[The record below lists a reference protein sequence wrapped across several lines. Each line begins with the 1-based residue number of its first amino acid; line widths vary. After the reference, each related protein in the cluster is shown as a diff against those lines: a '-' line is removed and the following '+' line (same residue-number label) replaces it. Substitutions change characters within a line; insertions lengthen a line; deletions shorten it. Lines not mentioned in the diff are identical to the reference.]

1 MINPKLFTWMATKF
15 VIEDGART
23 AVQDIVNQY
32 KEDFPK
38 ESMYMPLQSYQ
49 VGQLVRKIFPDI
61 GRCKISVG
69 GKRVWVYKDLGKSSH
84 VNSNRNGSKNLKF
97 LKIFSGVKL
106 SISKANIISWIST
119 SKSSF

>member
-84 VNSNRNGSKNLKF
+84 ANPNRNGSTENLISENFLGNFWSKF
-97 LKIFSGVKL
+97 LTI
-106 SISKANIISWIST
+106 N
-119 SKSSF
+119 

>member
-1 MINPKLFTWMATKF
+1 MATKF

-84 VNSNRNGSKNLKF
+84 ATQNRNGSTKSRNF
-97 LKIFSGVKL
+97 LKILKKFSDVKL
-106 SISKANIISWIST
+106 SISKTDIISWISP
-119 SKSSF
+119 SKSPF